1 MKRIL
6 FKLLMTV
13 VFLLLLGFAFKNM
26 DGVTVRYFL
35 GFEWQAPLAIVLLVF
50 FGVGSVIGV
59 LANFTVI
66 VRQQREILGL
76 KRELRRNAHTAVP
89 VAATAESV

>member
-35 GFEWQAPLAIVLLVF
+35 GFEWQAPLAFVLLVF
-50 FGVGSVIGV
+50 FGIGSAIGV

-76 KRELRRNAHTAVP
+76 KRELRSHARAAAP
-89 VAATAESV
+89 VTATAESL